1 MKRLYFA
8 FLTVFFGL
16 PVLVLALYAVAPG
29 WTWPNL
35 VPQHYSMRAL
45 EYVWQHKAEIGKHIG
60 SSLLYALM
68 TTALSFVLCL
78 VPARHFARRTF
89 KGRAVLEA
97 ILLAPALVPVM
108 TFSMGVH
115 HVFIMTGLA
124 DTLAGVVLVLTVFC
138 YPYMLRALVAGF
150 SSFGVE
156 YDMCARN
163 LGAGWWLRLTRVE
176 LPLLAPAIIAGGS
189 VVFLIAFSDYF
200 LVFLIGGGVV
210 PSFTGYLFPL
220 LNSSDRSLASGLA
233 LLFLIIPV
241 VLFLAIELLIARAY
255 RRRGMY

>member
-8 FLTVFFGL
+8 FLVVFFGL
-16 PVLVLALYAVAPG
+16 PVVVLTLYAVAPG
-29 WTWPNL
+29 WTWPHLMPRN
-35 VPQHYSMRAL
+35 YSLRAL
-45 EYVWQHKAEIGKHIG
+45 EYVWLHKGEIGTSIG
-60 SSLLYALM
+60 SSLLYAGM
-68 TTALSFVLCL
+68 TTVLSFALCL
-78 VPARHFARRTF
+78 IPARHFARRTF

-97 ILLAPALVPVM
+97 VLLAPALVPVM
-108 TFSMGVH
+108 TFAMGVH
-115 HVFIMTGLA
+115 HVFIITGLA
-124 DTLAGVVLVLTVFC
+124 DTMAGVVLVLTVFC

-150 SSFGVE
+150 SSFGPE

-220 LNSSDRSLASGLA
+220 LNSSDRSLASVLA
-233 LLFLIIPV
+233 LVFLILPVLLFLAV
-241 VLFLAIELLIARAY
+241 ELLIARAY
-255 RRRGMY
+255 RKRGMY